1 MSTEIRWAGLADAD
15 DLALILCE
23 MAMHYRQAPLAEEVA
38 IAAAR
43 TWLAGESPSYPHFA
57 LAYRDGVVA
66 GLASV
71 AIAHPGV
78 DLQRLLFLKDLLVRA
93 QFRSAGL
100 GIGLLRFLAGY
111 CIAQGIGRIDLTTED
126 WNEDALRFYDRLG
139 AERHGQKIFLRFTSE
154 RLAQLAESAPKP

>member
-1 MSTEIRWAGLADAD
+1 MSTEIRWAGLADAE

-23 MAMHYRQAPLAEEVA
+23 MAMHYRQAPLAEEAA

-43 TWLAGESPSYPHFA
+43 AWLAGESPSYPHFA

-78 DLQRLLFLKDLLVRA
+78 DLQRLLFLKDLFVRA

-100 GIGLLRFLAGY
+100 GHRTAALSCRLLHCPGHRPHRPHDRGLER
-111 CIAQGIGRIDLTTED
+111 GRAAVL
-126 WNEDALRFYDRLG
+126 
-139 AERHGQKIFLRFTSE
+139 
-154 RLAQLAESAPKP
+154 